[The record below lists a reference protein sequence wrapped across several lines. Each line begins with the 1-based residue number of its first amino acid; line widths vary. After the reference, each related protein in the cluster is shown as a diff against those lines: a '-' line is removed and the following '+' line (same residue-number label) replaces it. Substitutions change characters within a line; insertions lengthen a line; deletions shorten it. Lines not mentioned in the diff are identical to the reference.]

1 MISEINF
8 MINSPIMKY
17 SDIKEKVKYYMNKF
31 YSYNEL
37 LNLYLI
43 VEKEYKYWKSRV
55 EYGIKYIYIK
65 K

>member
-1 MISEINF
+1 
-8 MINSPIMKY
+8 
-17 SDIKEKVKYYMNKF
+17 MNKI

-55 EYGIKYIYIK
+55 EYGIKNIY
-65 K
+65 